1 MSLDTIR
8 IFCDVAEER
17 NFSRAAALNGITQS
31 ATSQRIRSLEEELGV
46 ELIDRSTRPC
56 GLTPTGKL
64 YYEGCRE
71 ILDRYERLEREVART
86 PKPLR
91 GRVDVASIYSADV
104 AHLNEIREGFKEE
117 HPEAGIQIHYLQPH
131 AVHDWVR
138 SGKADFGILSYADRW
153 PDLQAVPLR
162 EEEMVAVF
170 GVGHRLA
177 GRKEIRPRDLA
188 DERLIGFDANLRIS
202 QEIRAYLRQHGV
214 RPLVE
219 SSFDNVD
226 SIKAAVA
233 ETGGVGILPQR
244 TVRVEV
250 ARGRLATAK
259 LRPLLVRPLAVVHS
273 RDHPLPPLV
282 ETAIE
287 YLFAHDLPAETA
299 APNEKPASK
308 RPVARR

>member
-1 MSLDTIR
+1 MSLATIR

-31 ATSQRIRSLEEELGV
+31 AASQRIRSLEEELGV

-71 ILDRYERLEREVART
+71 ILDRYERLEREVAHT
-86 PKPLR
+86 PRLR

-104 AHLNEIREGFKEE
+104 PHLNEIREGFKLE
-117 HPEAGIQIHYLQPH
+117 HPEAAIQIHYLQPQ
-131 AVHDWVR
+131 AVRDWVR
-138 SGKADFGILSYADRW
+138 SGKADFGILSYPDRW

-177 GRKEIRPRDLA
+177 DRVEIEPADLA

-219 SSFDNVD
+219 TSFDNVD

-259 LRPLLVRPLAVVHS
+259 LRPTLMRPLAVVHS
-273 RDHPLPPLV
+273 RDHALPPLV

-287 YLFAHDLPAETA
+287 YLFANDLPEQSVAE
-299 APNEKPASK
+299 NETPGAERPA
-308 RPVARR
+308 ARR

>member
-1 MSLDTIR
+1 MSLATIR

-31 ATSQRIRSLEEELGV
+31 AASQRIRSLEEELGV

-71 ILDRYERLEREVART
+71 ILERYERLEREVARA
-86 PKPLR
+86 PRPLR
-91 GRVDVASIYSADV
+91 GRVDIASIYSADV
-104 AHLNEIREGFKEE
+104 AHLNEIREGFEEE
-117 HPEAGIQIHYLQPH
+117 HPEAGIRIHYLQPQ

-138 SGKADFGILSYADRW
+138 SGRCDFGILSYADRW
-153 PDLQAVPLR
+153 PDLSAMSLR

-177 GRKEIRPRDLA
+177 EHKRIEPADLA
-188 DERLIGFDANLRIS
+188 EERLIGFDANLRIS

-259 LRPLLVRPLAVVHS
+259 LRPMLVRPLAVVHS
-273 RDHPLPPLV
+273 RDHPLSPLV
-282 ETAIE
+282 ESLIE
-287 YLFAHDLPAETA
+287 YLFANDLPDEAVESNDEPVA
-299 APNEKPASK
+299 K
-308 RPVARR
+308 RPAARR